1 MKIIDKV
8 IVFWNIFRF
17 KHAGI
22 KFGNGL
28 RVRGHI
34 QLQVHKGGIAKMGKN
49 AVINSGNMSNPM
61 GRNICSSIRVH
72 DGATLSIGDNFG
84 MSSGCLW
91 VSMGITIGNNVKV
104 GALTII
110 TDTDAHSINPVYRA
124 SSKTDFADANK
135 APILIK
141 DNAFI
146 GANCFVCKGVTIG
159 ENSIVGAC
167 SVVTKSIPD
176 NEIWGGNPAR
186 FIKKLIFNENIDTG
200 E

>member
-1 MKIIDKV
+1 MAIIDK
-8 IVFWNIFRF
+8 IIIIWNILRFR
-17 KHAGI
+17 HAGVQ
-22 KFGNGL
+22 FGKGL

-34 QLQVHKGGIAKMGKN
+34 QLQVHKGGKVTLGNNVTIS
-49 AVINSGNMSNPM
+49 SGNNANPM

-72 DGATLSIGDNFG
+72 EGATLTIGNNFG

-91 VSMGITIGNNVKV
+91 VSQDVSIGNNVKI

-110 TDTDAHSINPVYRA
+110 TDTDAHSMNPELRA
-124 SSKTDFADANK
+124 NPKTDFANALK
-135 APILIK
+135 APIIIK
-141 DNAFI
+141 NNAFI

-176 NEIWGGNPAR
+176 NEIWAGNPAR
-186 FIKKLIFNENIDTG
+186 FIKKLEIKNENTHI
-200 E
+200 

>member
-1 MKIIDKV
+1 MISKLIIL
-8 IVFWNIFRF
+8 WNIFRF

-22 KFGNGL
+22 KFGKGL
-28 RVRGHI
+28 RIRGHI
-34 QLQVHKGGIAKMGKN
+34 QLQLKNEAKVVLGN
-49 AVINSGNMSNPM
+49 YFTISSGNMSNPM

-72 DGATLSIGDNFG
+72 KGATLTVGDNFG

-91 VSMGITIGNNVKV
+91 VSQGVSIGNNVKI

-110 TDTDAHSINPVYRA
+110 TDTDAHSMDPVLRANP
-124 SSKTDFADANK
+124 KTDFENARK
-135 APILIK
+135 APITIK

-146 GANCFVCKGVTIG
+146 GVNCFIGKGVTIG

-176 NEIWGGNPAR
+176 NEIWAGNPAR
-186 FIKKLIFNENIDTG
+186 FIKKLQVN
-200 E
+200 

>member
-1 MKIIDKV
+1 MSIIDK
-8 IVFWNIFRF
+8 IIILWNILRFR
-17 KHAGI
+17 HAGVQ
-22 KFGNGL
+22 FGKGL

-34 QLQVHKGGIAKMGKN
+34 QLQVRKGGRVTLGNNVTIS
-49 AVINSGNMSNPM
+49 SGNNANPM

-72 DGATLSIGDNFG
+72 EGATLTIGNNFG

-91 VSMGITIGNNVKV
+91 VSQDVSIGNNVKI

-110 TDTDAHSINPVYRA
+110 TDTDAHSMNPVLRA
-124 SSKTDFADANK
+124 NPKTDFANARK
-135 APILIK
+135 APIIIK
-141 DNAFI
+141 NNAFI

-176 NEIWGGNPAR
+176 NEIWAGNPAR
-186 FIKKLIFNENIDTG
+186 YIKKLVVKNEDTNI
-200 E
+200 